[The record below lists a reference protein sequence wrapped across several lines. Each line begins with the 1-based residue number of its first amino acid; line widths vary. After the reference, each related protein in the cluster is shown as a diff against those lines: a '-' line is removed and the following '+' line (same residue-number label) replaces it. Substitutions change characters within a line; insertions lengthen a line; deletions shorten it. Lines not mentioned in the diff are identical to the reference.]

1 MYKETT
7 KEMPEYDVAL
17 ELARLHILKGADFV
31 SQLKKLTGLHIFK
44 LVDGEDNIFAAEGS
58 HKDDFPLLLDAARKA
73 VQHGNKVYI
82 LPNPKGIRTAD
93 FIFESRGVYKM
104 YDLKTI
110 QGKASVINRLLEY
123 IGQTNHVLLNMATD
137 YNARLLASD
146 LKRYFEVN
154 QDALE
159 VLIFKGN
166 KVISVKKG
174 FAASDSFNRVFR
186 KLYEK

>member
-1 MYKETT
+1 
-7 KEMPEYDVAL
+7 
-17 ELARLHILKGADFV
+17 
-31 SQLKKLTGLHIFK
+31 
-44 LVDGEDNIFAAEGS
+44 
-58 HKDDFPLLLDAARKA
+58 
-73 VQHGNKVYI
+73 
-82 LPNPKGIRTAD
+82 
-93 FIFESRGVYKM
+93 M

-110 QGKASVINRLLEY
+110 QGKASVINRLLES
-123 IGQTNHVLLNMATD
+123 IGQTNHVLLNMSTD

-166 KVISVKKG
+166 KAISVKKG
-174 FAASDSFNRVFR
+174 FAASNTFNRVFR